1 MPTGSFGNVVQI
13 GEWTVN
19 PALDTISRPGE
30 TQKLEPRTMQL
41 LMCLANSAG
50 NTVSVEQLLN
60 EVWSG
65 VVVGSA
71 SVYQAVS
78 QLRKLLGDVDPEPTY
93 ITTVPRKGYRL
104 IAPVR
109 RADATQPKI
118 PADSVTSPPPLAPT
132 ASKRSFVPIIVA
144 AAALAVILLGG
155 FLIWKWSINSSR
167 SAKAIASIVVL
178 PFTDMTAD
186 KKGQP
191 FCDGLTEELSN
202 WLSQIPTLRVVART
216 SAFAFRGKDEDV
228 REIGKALDT
237 NNILEGSMRRSGDH
251 MRITV
256 QLIDARNG
264 FHLWSE
270 SFDRPMEDA
279 IQMQE
284 DIARS
289 VAEILQVRLTAES
302 DRQFAARRTAD
313 PQAYQLYLLA
323 RYYDQQA
330 APQATDRAVDLY
342 RQTLN
347 ADPKFA
353 PAYIRLAR
361 AFLNQGYFRG
371 FPIADVAAQ
380 MEPLI
385 ASALRIDNRL
395 SGAYAVR
402 GALRASQFREKDALD
417 DLHRAISLDPSDMSA
432 FASIGRI
439 RLLDGQ
445 PREALKNYDGAA
457 ALDPLN
463 SILQAQRCIAL
474 GDLAQYDEAA
484 KACERARVLQP
495 NSAAPLDNLTW
506 LAESRGRIDEALS
519 WNSEALKAEPSDEFN
534 FYWTRA
540 QLFLSV
546 GLGAPARAAVELGR
560 GATKDEGLANA
571 ALVRVVYC
579 ESGLDALRS
588 YVDSVRLD
596 QSSHSAAL
604 LEAAYSRLVL
614 GDAAAAKLLIGRAL
628 SGPDPPTYPESWY
641 ARGED
646 TFTSFRVDLASA
658 ELELGN
664 HASAQRELTT
674 VLEMVNRMIA
684 AGVKRYA
691 TYELRAKV
699 YALKGQG
706 DDAMRDLDTASK
718 LGWRR
723 VWWATH
729 EPYFA
734 SLRPRS
740 DFQALIT
747 RVSQSNDQLIAK
759 LKVDPSG
766 TREVLS
772 RSTAKDPMR

>member
-13 GEWTVN
+13 GEWNVN

-50 NTVSVEQLLN
+50 SIVSVDQLLN

-93 ITTVPRKGYRL
+93 IATVPRKGYRL

-109 RADATQPKI
+109 RAEATQPNI
-118 PADSVTSPPPLAPT
+118 PVDAITPPPPLAPA
-132 ASKRSFVPIIVA
+132 ASKRSFAPIFLA
-144 AAALAVILLGG
+144 GAALAVVLLAG
-155 FLIWKWSINSSR
+155 FSIWNWSINSR
-167 SAKAIASIVVL
+167 VAQSAKTIASIVVL

-237 NNILEGSMRRSGDH
+237 NNILEGSMRKSGDH

-289 VAEILQVRLTAES
+289 VAETLQVRLTAES

-323 RYYDQQA
+323 RYYEQQA
-330 APQATDRAVDLY
+330 TPQATDRAVDLY
-342 RQTLN
+342 RQILN
-347 ADPKFA
+347 VDPKFA
-353 PAYIRLAR
+353 LAYIRLAR
-361 AFLNQGYFRG
+361 AFLNQGYFREV
-371 FPIADVAAQ
+371 PIADVAAQ

-385 ASALRIDNRL
+385 ASALRIDDRL

-402 GALRASQFREKDALD
+402 GALRASQSREKDALE
-417 DLHRAISLDPSDMSA
+417 DLHLAISLDPSDMSA

-439 RLLDGQ
+439 RLIDGQ

-463 SILQAQRCIAL
+463 STLQAQRCIAL

-484 KACERARVLQP
+484 KACERARILQP

-506 LAESRGRIDEALS
+506 LAESRGRIDEALL
-519 WNSEALKAEPSDEFN
+519 WNGEALKAEPSDEFN

-546 GLGAPARAAVELGR
+546 GLAAPARAAVELGR
-560 GATKDEGLANA
+560 GATKDDVLANA

-579 ESGLDALRS
+579 ESGLEALRS
-588 YVDSVRLD
+588 YLESVHLD
-596 QSSHSAAL
+596 QSSHFAAL
-604 LEAAYSRLVL
+604 LEASYSRLLL
-614 GDAAAAKLLIGRAL
+614 GDAAAAKGLIGRAL
-628 SGPDPPTYPESWY
+628 SAPDRPVYADTWY

-646 TFTSFRVDLASA
+646 TFTSYRVDLASA
-658 ELELGN
+658 ELALGN
-664 HASAQRELTT
+664 HSSAQRELNT

-684 AGVKRYA
+684 AGVKRHA

-706 DDAMRDLDTASK
+706 DDAMRDLDIAAT

-723 VWWATH
+723 VWWAAH
-729 EPYFA
+729 EPYFV

-740 DFQALIT
+740 DFQALMT

-759 LKVDPSG
+759 LKADPSG
-766 TREVLS
+766 Y
-772 RSTAKDPMR
+772 